1 MAPDHKPGPASVI
14 LPGKTIGIL
23 GGGQLG
29 RMTAMAAR
37 SFGYRVQVLD
47 PDAACPAR
55 FLVDSCITAPL
66 TDAAAAAEL
75 AKNCDVVTIEIEKVG
90 LAAMRAAAEHAPVHP
105 DARVLEIVQHRARQK
120 EWLVARGFPVG
131 PFRVVRSA
139 DELRKAAEE
148 IAPHGQSFLKA
159 AEGGYDGRGQTVLK
173 SPANAESAWEYLG
186 AEVCVLEQ
194 AIDLEQEI
202 SVLVARRPGREVAV
216 YPPALNHHKD
226 RILDWSVIPAP
237 ISDKLTEHARDLG
250 KRIAESINV
259 IGLLAI
265 EMFVQK
271 DGHLMV
277 NELAPRP
284 HNSYHAS
291 ERACVTSQFEQCVRA
306 VCDLPLGSV
315 DVLRP
320 AAIVNL
326 LGDLWL
332 KHPQPRFDLALA
344 TPEVRI
350 HLYEKEVPKPG
361 RKMGHL
367 SATGATPQEAVGRVI
382 AAKAILDSDL

>member
-1 MAPDHKPGPASVI
+1 
-14 LPGKTIGIL
+14 
-23 GGGQLG
+23 
-29 RMTAMAAR
+29 
-37 SFGYRVQVLD
+37 
-47 PDAACPAR
+47 
-55 FLVDSCITAPL
+55 
-66 TDAAAAAEL
+66 
-75 AKNCDVVTIEIEKVG
+75 
-90 LAAMRAAAEHAPVHP
+90 
-105 DARVLEIVQHRARQK
+105 
-120 EWLVARGFPVG
+120 
-131 PFRVVRSA
+131 
-139 DELRKAAEE
+139 
-148 IAPHGQSFLKA
+148 
-159 AEGGYDGRGQTVLK
+159 GGYDGRGQAVLK
-173 SPANAESAWEYLG
+173 SPADAEQAWKYLG

-237 ISDKLTEHARDLG
+237 IPDKLTEQARDLG

-306 VCDLPLGSV
+306 VCNLPLGDTSV
-315 DVLRP
+315 IQP
-320 AAIVNL
+320 AAIANL
-326 LGDLWL
+326 LGEVWL
-332 KHPQPRFDLALA
+332 QPA
-344 TPEVRI
+344 ESS
-350 HLYEKEVPKPG
+350 HEPG
-361 RKMGHL
+361 CPTSQR
-367 SATGATPQEAVGRVI
+367 
-382 AAKAILDSDL
+382 

>member
-1 MAPDHKPGPASVI
+1 MPPSSVV

-47 PDAACPAR
+47 PDPACPAR
-55 FLVDSCITAPL
+55 FIVDSCITAPL
-66 TDAAAAAEL
+66 TDASAAAEL
-75 AKNCDVVTIEIEKVG
+75 AKACDVVTIEIEKIG
-90 LAAMRAAAEHAPVHP
+90 LAAMRAAAEHAPLHP
-105 DARVLEIVQHRARQK
+105 DARVLEIIQHRARQK

-139 DELRKAAEE
+139 AELKQAADE
-148 IAPHGQSFLKA
+148 IAPHSESYLKA
-159 AEGGYDGRGQTVLK
+159 AEGGYDGRGQAVLK
-173 SPANAESAWEYLG
+173 SSADAAHSWEYLG
-186 AEVCVLEQ
+186 AQVCVLEQ
-194 AIDLEQEI
+194 AIDIQQEI
-202 SVLVARRPGREVAV
+202 SVLAARRPGREIAI
-216 YPPALNHHKD
+216 YPVALNHHKD

-237 ISDKLTEHARDLG
+237 IPEKLSAAAQDLTR
-250 KRIAESINV
+250 RIAESINI
-259 IGLLAI
+259 IGLLAV

-271 DGHLMV
+271 DGQLMV

-315 DVLRP
+315 EVLRP

-326 LGDLWL
+326 LGDLWIR
-332 KHPQPRFDLALA
+332 HPQPRFDLALA
-344 TPEVRI
+344 TPGVRL
-350 HLYEKEVPKPG
+350 HLYEKEVPKLG

-367 SATGATPQEAVGRVI
+367 SAVAETAQEAVNRVI
-382 AAKAILDSDL
+382 AAKAILDADM